1 VGGYNNGNAALN
13 GTEYSEHYDCGSDI
27 WTGTRVNGMLMA
39 YSIFVVL
46 GTHSG
51 SYTNGVVGHEVTQ
64 MENAALAT
72 LSASTGTVK
81 TTGPAGVGN
90 AASASITYTPAGY
103 NPIYATW
110 EITAAENQANATL
123 TPATGKPLDHPMFV
137 IDGYATNQLPAV
149 ISVGAGLT
157 NAGVDYFATLDTA
170 NQRLWITV
178 NGVVNSAVNLIVTN
192 ASVAAQ
198 LPVISSIPGSGYV
211 GASILITGRNFT
223 GASAVAFNGVSAVFT
238 VNSPTQITAT
248 VPASATSGRIS
259 VTTPGGTAESAA
271 SFIVLAAPA
280 SLAIYTNSGALL
292 NGFED
297 YSWNGTTVNYYNTS
311 PVYSGSYSISVTAPQ
326 WTALSLYYDNL
337 NTAPY
342 TSLSFWINGGAAGAQ
357 GVQVMGVTNQGASQ
371 SYAAIY
377 SLPALAP
384 NTWTQ
389 FNIPLSALGVSNVA
403 NCQGF
408 WFWPTLSGATTFYV
422 DAIQLNVAAPSSP
435 SVSASSFKSGSFVLQ
450 LSGLSGQTYWLQ
462 TSTNLINWTN
472 VSTNVLV
479 SSFVNI
485 TNTVIPNAG
494 HQYWRAVLP

>member
-1 VGGYNNGNAALN
+1 
-13 GTEYSEHYDCGSDI
+13 
-27 WTGTRVNGMLMA
+27 MLMA
-39 YSIFVVL
+39 YSVFVVL

-51 SYTNGVVGHEVTQ
+51 SYTNGAVAQEVTQ
-64 MENAALAT
+64 MENSAAAAR
-72 LSASTGTVK
+72 SASVGAVETS
-81 TTGPAGVGN
+81 GPAGVGGASN
-90 AASASITYTPAGY
+90 ATITYTPAGY
-103 NPIYATW
+103 DPTYATW
-110 EITAAENQANATL
+110 EIAAAANAANATL
-123 TPATGKPLDHPMFV
+123 TPAANHPLDHPVFV
-137 IDGYATNQLPAV
+137 VNGYTSNQLPAS
-149 ISVGAGLT
+149 ISVGSGLT
-157 NAGVDYFATLDTA
+157 TNGVNFYASVDT
-170 NQRLWITV
+170 NGQRLWITV
-178 NGVVNSAVNLIVTN
+178 NRVVSNALNLVVTN
-192 ASVAAQ
+192 SSGGTTTPA
-198 LPVISSIPGSGYV
+198 PVISSIPSSGAIGSQM
-211 GASILITGRNFT
+211 IITGQNLT
-223 GASAVAFNGVSAVFT
+223 GATAVAFNGAAASFT
-238 VNSPTQITAT
+238 VNSATEITAT
-248 VPASATSGRIS
+248 VPAAATTGLIS
-259 VTTPGGTAESAA
+259 VTTPGGTASSAA
-271 SFIVLAAPA
+271 SFTVLPAAGN
-280 SLAIYTNSGALL
+280 LGIYEDSGLLL
-292 NGFED
+292 NGFQD
-297 YSWNGTTVNYYNTS
+297 YSWATNVNYYNAS
-311 PVYSGSYSISVTAPQ
+311 PVYSGGYSISVTAAAY
-326 WTALSLYYDNL
+326 TALSLYDAEL

-342 TSLSFWINGGAAGAQ
+342 ASLSFWINGGAAGAQ